1 MRPTTQPLPFDADRE
16 WWADVLREAVPLQYA
31 ARAALARR
39 PSSGAARAAAE
50 AQLQIR
56 ERARGGWLRWGV
68 LSAGWLRPAG
78 VLREAGVFDPGQNAV
93 GRWFC
98 RMVWGRRAPLCIWT
112 LAGLEPPRPLQVG
125 RAAVFTVTA
134 FAALGP
140 VTSVLP
146 TSARLLAAGAL
157 GAAVAAGL
165 PAAIR
170 HRTRRRVRV
179 VKDVETYAAV
189 YFRLLAG
196 EQQLRMLA
204 GRSGRSKLTRVSAV
218 LPRLLCDTAGLVPLA
233 AGDPEARELLR
244 GYEQSVA
251 LLVNQAVAVE
261 RQEDAVESAIRD
273 DHAFAEPTGP
283 ALPDGLLPRA
293 CLEELGQGLH
303 HAREVL
309 GGADADAR
317 SGEIHE

>member
-1 MRPTTQPLPFDADRE
+1 M
-16 WWADVLREAVPLQYA
+16 
-31 ARAALARR
+31 
-39 PSSGAARAAAE
+39 
-50 AQLQIR
+50 
-56 ERARGGWLRWGV
+56 
-68 LSAGWLRPAG
+68 
-78 VLREAGVFDPGQNAV
+78 
-93 GRWFC
+93 
-98 RMVWGRRAPLCIWT
+98 
-112 LAGLEPPRPLQVG
+112 
-125 RAAVFTVTA
+125 FTATA

-189 YFRLLAG
+189 FFRLLAS

-204 GRSGRSKLTRVSAV
+204 GRSGRSKLTRASAV

-233 AGDPEARELLR
+233 AGDPEARELLL

-293 CLEELGQGLH
+293 CLGELGQGLH